1 MGGCIQESVKMQ
13 PHHDSRGG
21 LKHALEHGGASC
33 SGTQESDAMTQ
44 VTQTLAHPTPNVNQL
59 QGCNPVKSA
68 SGASAA
74 AFNGAPT
81 IGGPSILAKNV
92 TASVSNSFAAVASSA
107 LLPADSKRCLES
119 FHHVPRNLLFAV
131 V

>member
-1 MGGCIQESVKMQ
+1 MNMHPRSGKMQ
-13 PHHDSRGG
+13 PLYDSRG
-21 LKHALEHGGASC
+21 ALEHEGASC

-44 VTQTLAHPTPNVNQL
+44 VTQTLAQPTPNVNQL
-59 QGCNPVKSA
+59 QRAKSGCNFSKSA

-92 TASVSNSFAAVASSA
+92 TASVSNSFAAVTSSA